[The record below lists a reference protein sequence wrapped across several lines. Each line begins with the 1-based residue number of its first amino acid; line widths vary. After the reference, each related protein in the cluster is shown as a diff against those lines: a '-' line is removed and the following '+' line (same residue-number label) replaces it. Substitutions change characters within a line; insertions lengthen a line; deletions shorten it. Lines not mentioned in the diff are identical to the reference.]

1 MNSPYK
7 MKGKSPM
14 MKALIGKQGNL
25 PTELK
30 NKILASPAKNKVV
43 DTLKKVYEGTMPKVV
58 QKVNKKIYDKVTGGK
73 SKAKKKSKVV
83 DFSKKDSN
91 YDVKFTKS
99 EPKAKQTKTKTKK
112 QTEIERY
119 ENDHIN
125 KKTGESLFKYKKSPA
140 KKPTDRKEKIAK
152 NIEFNK
158 VARKTGILPNFK
170 TTKEK
175 EKFYSNKANVNMLNT
190 KQKEYF
196 KNKK

>member
-58 QKVNKKIYDKVTGGK
+58 QKVNKKIYDKVTGKK

-140 KKPTDRKEKIAK
+140 K
-152 NIEFNK
+152 N
-158 VARKTGILPNFK
+158 
-170 TTKEK
+170 
-175 EKFYSNKANVNMLNT
+175 Y
-190 KQKEYF
+190 
-196 KNKK
+196 KKGYYGA

>member
-43 DTLKKVYEGTMPKVV
+43 DTLKKVYKATVPPVV
-58 QKVNKKIYDKVTGGK
+58 QKANKKIYDKVTGGK
-73 SKAKKKSKVV
+73 SKTKKKSKVV

-99 EPKAKQTKTKTKK
+99 EPKAKQTKTKTKRK
-112 QTEIERY
+112 TKIDKIPSKDTVEMPVANNNARPP
-119 ENDHIN
+119 
-125 KKTGESLFKYKKSPA
+125 KKTSKS
-140 KKPTDRKEKIAK
+140 
-152 NIEFNK
+152 
-158 VARKTGILPNFK
+158 
-170 TTKEK
+170 
-175 EKFYSNKANVNMLNT
+175 
-190 KQKEYF
+190 
-196 KNKK
+196 